1 MVIDALAMAVRNR
14 GPGIGDVVFHSDYA
28 DVDVKPENLRMA
40 C

>member
-1 MVIDALAMAVRNR
+1 LLPRAELNRVRFN
-14 GPGIGDVVFHSDYA
+14 SDYA